1 MKKPLKPGGY
11 AGRARLL
18 AAYLLLAFLAACN
31 LGSPNAQD
39 ARAGN
44 PYAELAT
51 PRDQARV
58 LYAVASDALEQ
69 IKHHYWPDYDYRP
82 RIPRYARPFAR
93 KVPPGFYGQL
103 ETMLRE
109 AARLRPDLADV
120 DFDRLRI
127 IWDQAV
133 TMDQAE
139 QVTDRL
145 VIGVTVL
152 VYGPDPRDERMKWAL
167 RFFVDM
173 DAWEVLYWEVNTHPD
188 QIRLMPWSEG
198 PARMIHSYRAFSLF
212 DPFRIALPPG
222 MSFEDLTKLEP
233 GGLERL
239 YYVAVSAPGVSQP
252 SLYADD
258 RGHYYERSLAQGVT
272 ELTPTGSYPLDG
284 YGVR

>member
-1 MKKPLKPGGY
+1 MKKPLEHSGY

-18 AAYLLLAFLAACN
+18 AAFVLLAFLAACN
-31 LGSPNAQD
+31 LGSQNAQNE
-39 ARAGN
+39 RLGN
-44 PYAELAT
+44 PYAGLAT

-82 RIPRYARPFAR
+82 RLPRFAKPFAR
-93 KVPPGFYGQL
+93 KVSPGFYGEL
-103 ETMLRE
+103 EAMLRE

-127 IWDQAV
+127 AWDQAV

-145 VIGVTVL
+145 VIGVTVF
-152 VYGPDPRDERMKWAL
+152 VYGPDPRDERMEWAL

-173 DAWEVLYWEVNTHPD
+173 DAWKVLYWEVNTHPN

-222 MSFEDLTKLEP
+222 MSFEDLTKLKP
-233 GGLERL
+233 GGLERF
-239 YYVAVSAPGVSQP
+239 YYVAVSAPGVSKP

-258 RGHYYERSLAQGVT
+258 RGHYYERSLAQGVP